1 MLTIPGY
8 PPVFK
13 LLGYDIES
21 DVIEITLNG
30 DELQDYLNL
39 NDLSDSESDM
49 VRFLLNWYMYYRDKY
64 NYLDSQMEY
73 KLHSILQLN

>member
-1 MLTIPGY
+1 MLTIPGH

-13 LLGYDIES
+13 LLGYGLES
-21 DVIEITLNG
+21 DVIETTLTG

-39 NDLSDSESDM
+39 NNLSDSESDM
-49 VRFLLNWYMYYRDKY
+49 VRFFLNWYMYYRDKY

>member
-1 MLTIPGY
+1 MLTIPGH

-13 LLGYDIES
+13 LLGYGNES
-21 DVIEITLNG
+21 DIIETTLTG
-30 DELQDYLNL
+30 DELQDYLHL

-73 KLHSILQLN
+73 KLNSILQLN